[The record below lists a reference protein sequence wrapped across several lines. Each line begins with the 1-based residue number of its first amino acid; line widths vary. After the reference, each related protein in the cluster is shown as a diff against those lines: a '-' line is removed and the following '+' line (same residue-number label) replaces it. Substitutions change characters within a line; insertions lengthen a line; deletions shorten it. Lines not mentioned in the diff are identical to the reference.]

1 MGIDLLGSGPDR
13 PGRLV
18 NKPVVDLVG
27 LPIGTVDGVETAPGR
42 DGAPEI
48 VALLVEPKRWFG
60 RGHKEQLRISWDL
73 VAFCDRTITLM
84 VRKYRVCP
92 S

>member
-1 MGIDLLGSGPDR
+1 MGIDLLNR
-13 PGRLV
+13 
-18 NKPVVDLVG
+18 PVVDLVG
-27 LPIGTVDGVETAPGR
+27 LPVGTVGGVETAPGH
-42 DGAPEI
+42 DGRPEI

-60 RGHKEQLRISWDL
+60 RGTAAQLRISWDL

-84 VRKYRVCP
+84 VRKYRLSP

>member
-1 MGIDLLGSGPDR
+1 MRIDLLNR
-13 PGRLV
+13 
-18 NKPVVDLVG
+18 PVVDLVG
-27 LPIGTVDGVETAPGR
+27 LPIGTVDGVELAPGR
-42 DGAPEI
+42 DGTPEI

-60 RGHKEQLRISWDL
+60 RGNGEPVRISWDL

-84 VRKYRVCP
+84 VRKYRLNA